1 MQQLAF
7 SLYLI
12 VLVPG
17 GSSPAVTNAGSWLSA
32 AECKSA
38 AEAAF
43 IAINKQQGQT
53 PSISFLCVPEPA
65 DPIADTK

>member
-12 VLVPG
+12 VLAPG
-17 GSSPAVTNAGSWLSA
+17 GSSPAVTNTGSWPSA

-43 IAINKQQGQT
+43 VATSKQQGQA
-53 PSISFLCVPEPA
+53 PSISFLCVP
-65 DPIADTK
+65 DPPDATPDDK